1 MSIEYYN
8 NNSTS
13 FYSSTATIDM
23 SAIYDRFLPWIP
35 PAGKILDAGCG
46 SGRDS
51 KAFIEKGYHVTPIDG
66 SVNMAALAS
75 ANLKMHVLPLK
86 FKYMSYHQRFDGI
99 WASASFLHVP
109 LKQADNIFNK
119 FMAALTWQ
127 GVCYMSFK
135 YGTGERYKNDR
146 CFVDHDEE
154 SFTNFVKYFNFVEIA
169 DMWKTFD
176 QRPGREKEIWLNCIV
191 RKQQLIR

>member
-86 FKYMSYHQRFDGI
+86 FKYMS
-99 WASASFLHVP
+99 
-109 LKQADNIFNK
+109 LKFKA
-119 FMAALTWQ
+119 
-127 GVCYMSFK
+127 MSFK
-135 YGTGERYKNDR
+135 FKATSLNLHLCRL
-146 CFVDHDEE
+146 
-154 SFTNFVKYFNFVEIA
+154 NFQKTTFSKLVPLEILNFFN
-169 DMWKTFD
+169 
-176 QRPGREKEIWLNCIV
+176 EK
-191 RKQQLIR
+191 QLDFSK